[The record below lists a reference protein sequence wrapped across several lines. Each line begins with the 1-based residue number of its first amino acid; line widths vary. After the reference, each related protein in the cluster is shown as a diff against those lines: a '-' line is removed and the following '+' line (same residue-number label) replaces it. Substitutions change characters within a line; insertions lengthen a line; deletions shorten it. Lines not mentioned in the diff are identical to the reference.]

1 MISFHM
7 FFFQSTSDQSQGVE
21 AAAVP
26 EIEGQAASQAVGE
39 AAEGLDSQI
48 SKGPLRYKPG
58 ECIEEN
64 LSVDWSRFNL
74 LDLKNLQWFNIENE
88 S

>member
-1 MISFHM
+1 M
-7 FFFQSTSDQSQGVE
+7 FFFQSTFDQRQGVE

-48 SKGPLRYKPG
+48 SKGPLR
-58 ECIEEN
+58 
-64 LSVDWSRFNL
+64 
-74 LDLKNLQWFNIENE
+74 
-88 S
+88 